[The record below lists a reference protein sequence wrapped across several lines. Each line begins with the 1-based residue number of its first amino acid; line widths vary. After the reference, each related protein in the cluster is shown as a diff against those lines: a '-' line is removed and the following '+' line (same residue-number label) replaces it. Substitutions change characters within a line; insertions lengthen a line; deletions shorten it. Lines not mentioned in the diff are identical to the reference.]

1 MYAIDIN
8 GEIKTYN
15 ELPKSWGN
23 VIGGFNTLSD
33 EQAESYGF
41 YPIVKPDYNKRTHN
55 LGSLYFDTDRFTYN
69 VESMSFSESLT
80 ELKQSAMNSL
90 REYTNYRL
98 SSTDWYIIRNAERGI
113 EIPQNIQDERAS
125 ILDDHNTRESEI
137 NALTTKASVVSY
149 EYK

>member
-33 EQAESYGF
+33 EAAESYGF
-41 YPIVKPDYNKRTHN
+41 YTVEIPDYNKRTHN
-55 LGSLYFDTDRFTYN
+55 LGSLYFDTDKFTYN
-69 VESMSFSESLT
+69 VESISFSESLSK
-80 ELKQSAMNSL
+80 LKESTIESL

-113 EIPQNIQDERAS
+113 ELPQNIQDERAS